1 MSKKKLREE
10 LDKIPEKKIKPEK
23 EEKRSKKNNLIKIMN
38 YLNENYDFRYNLFA
52 AKPEY
57 RSKVSG
63 NGFVFFNE
71 RDFDNLYNEV
81 ELGLGVTIPDGRV
94 KSLIGSDKVS
104 PDYDPIR
111 EFLFKLPVWDEV
123 DRFPLFLQQV
133 QLKDDK
139 RYRPGLI
146 KYFTMWFV
154 AMVASLVD
162 DYAINEMAIVFT
174 GKQGRGKTRFFTSL
188 VPKELRLMYMYNG
201 SFNPHDKD
209 HLEMIGTK
217 ILINLDE
224 MSTLTRTDVET
235 LKSTMSYRYIVLRR
249 AFGRGNIHLFR
260 RASFCG
266 SHNDDK
272 FLTDQT
278 GNRRWLPFAIH
289 DITIDEDFDIK
300 LLYAQALALWK
311 SGYRIWMN
319 KEEIDDFEEYNEQ
332 FRFVPME
339 EELLLACYRKPD
351 KEELATGMGVEY
363 LSTSEIIHAIASKE
377 EYRKM
382 NVNDTSLKRMGKAL
396 KALGFVKT
404 VKRYHDV
411 AYPKSVWCI
420 KKLKWE
426 ESLKLNNANTDENI
440 I

>member
-1 MSKKKLREE
+1 MKKKLREE
-10 LDKIPEKKIKPEK
+10 LDKIPEKKIEPEQ
-23 EEKRSKKNNLIKIMN
+23 EEKRSKKNSLIKIMN
-38 YLNENYDFRYNLFA
+38 YLNENYDFRYNSFT
-52 AKPEY
+52 AKPEF
-57 RSKVSG
+57 RAKVSG
-63 NGFVFFNE
+63 NGFVMFNE
-71 RDFDNLYNEV
+71 RDFDNLYNKV
-81 ELGLGVTIPDGRV
+81 EIDFGVQIARQRFE
-94 KSLIGSDKVS
+94 SLVGSDQVS
-104 PDYDPIR
+104 QDYEPIK
-111 EFLFKLPVWDEV
+111 EFIGNLPAWDGE

-133 QLKDDK
+133 QLKDDE

-146 KYFTMWFV
+146 KYFSMWFV

-162 DYAINEMAIVFT
+162 DHAINEMAIVFT
-174 GKQGRGKTRFFTSL
+174 SKQGRGKTRFFTSL
-188 VPKELRLMYMYNG
+188 IPKELRLMYLYTG
-201 SFNPHDKD
+201 SFDPHNKD
-209 HLEMIGTK
+209 QQEMLGTK

-224 MSTLTRTDVET
+224 MAVLTRTDIES
-235 LKSTMSYRYIVLRR
+235 LKTAMSTRYIVLRR
-249 AFGRGNIHLFR
+249 AFGRAPIHLFR

-289 DITIDEDFDIK
+289 DIDVNEEFDIK
-300 LLYAQALALWK
+300 LLYAQALAMWK
-311 SGYRIWMN
+311 NGYRIWLN
-319 KEEIDDFEEYNEQ
+319 KQEIDEFEEYNEQ

-351 KEELATGMGVEY
+351 KEELATGTGVEY
-363 LSTSEIIHAIASKE
+363 VTTSEIIHAIASKD

-404 VKRYHDV
+404 AKRYPDCKF
-411 AYPKSVWCI
+411 PKSVWCV
-420 KKLKWE
+420 KKLAWDD
-426 ESLKLNNANTDENI
+426 LAKLNDGKRDENI